1 MPNITDD
8 NANSNNK
15 ADISNPNPSVN
26 NSIESSSNTET
37 EQVAQQ
43 APANALSTPDFDA
56 SEIVRKLDGIIET
69 QSILTKAISQ
79 LMQGGTKSP
88 SSSEPTTSTRP
99 NDASSSN
106 AIKTIDQLNL

>member
-1 MPNITDD
+1 MPNIADD
-8 NANSNNK
+8 NSNSNNK
-15 ADISNPNPSVN
+15 ADPSNPNPSVN
-26 NSIESSSNTET
+26 SSAESGSNTET
-37 EQVAQQ
+37 EQAAQQ

-56 SEIVRKLDGIIET
+56 SEITRKLDGIIET

-79 LMQGGTKSP
+79 LMQGDVKST

-99 NDASSSN
+99 NDTSSNN